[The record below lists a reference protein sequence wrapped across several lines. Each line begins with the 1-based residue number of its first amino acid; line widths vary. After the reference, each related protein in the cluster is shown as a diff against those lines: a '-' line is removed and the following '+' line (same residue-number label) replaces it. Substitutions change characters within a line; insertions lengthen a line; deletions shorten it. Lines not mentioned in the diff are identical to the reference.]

1 MNLRLVWLFL
11 TSLPDL
17 IKILQAI
24 EKGIKETQ
32 VDRKVKDDLKTIQTA
47 FAEKDGAK
55 LTALF
60 SGAAPVDNAPPKQ

>member
-1 MNLRLVWLFL
+1 MNPRLWYLLL

-17 IKILQAI
+17 LKILQAI
-24 EKGIKETQ
+24 EQGIKENK
-32 VDRKVKDDLKTIQTA
+32 VDRKVQDDLKVIQSA

-60 SGAAPVDNAPPKQ
+60 SGTPAPPVK